1 MIWVLFGILL
11 CLILWDIWEWI
22 GRSIKEGFKWAQ
34 NNFRVNLDSKFI
46 DSVKEELE
54 KMALQKVYSE
64 VQSATAAVK
73 LEVKNARKAAQMRR
87 KRAEAKAK
95 NVARTTQAKWRV
107 ARPKK

>member
-1 MIWVLFGILL
+1 MIWILFGILMV
-11 CLILWDIWEWI
+11 LIVWKIWEWLSEAI
-22 GRSIKEGFKWAQ
+22 EKGFKSAV
-34 NNFRVNLDSKFI
+34 NNFTVNLDSKFI
-46 DSVKEELE
+46 DLVEEKLE